1 MTSSPSGEE
10 GCAFCAIVQGHA
22 PARVVWRS
30 EDVIAFLPDAPAVA
44 GHTLVVPT
52 WHVRDIWDVDSSL
65 GRKLAHAT
73 SRVAEGV
80 ASAAGTRQINIIQS
94 NGPAAGQTVF
104 HLHVHV
110 VPREPGDRMPEM
122 WPPDADW
129 SPNNLDQMAADL
141 RAAFAGS
148 KGN

>member
-1 MTSSPSGEE
+1 MTSSPPGEE
-10 GCAFCAIVQGHA
+10 SCAFCGIVQGHG

-30 EDVIAFLPDAPAVA
+30 DDVIAFLPDVPAVA

-52 WHVRDIWDVDSSL
+52 RHVRDIWDVDPWL
-65 GRKLAHAT
+65 GQKLAYAT

-80 ASAAGTRQINIIQS
+80 AIAAGTRQINLIQS
-94 NGPAAGQTVF
+94 NGLAAGQTVF

-110 VPREPGDRMPEM
+110 VPRQPGDRMPEM

-129 SPNNLDQMAADL
+129 SPANLDQMAADL
-141 RAAFAGS
+141 RTAFAES